1 MAILEQHNWDLQN
14 AVHAAI
20 ENPSGSSASQSNQPS
35 IPNPP
40 PSSRQIK
47 FNINYNGGQHKSINF
62 DEDGMVGTLLQI
74 IQVECQIGDGGQLKL
89 TGWPTGDQPDNDLP
103 LR

>member
-1 MAILEQHNWDLQN
+1 
-14 AVHAAI
+14 
-20 ENPSGSSASQSNQPS
+20 
-35 IPNPP
+35 
-40 PSSRQIK
+40 
-47 FNINYNGGQHKSINF
+47 
-62 DEDGMVGTLLQI
+62 MVGTLLQI